1 MSFATRC
8 TSCGT
13 IFRVVQDQ
21 LKVSEG
27 WVRCGRCDEVFNALH
42 GLFDLEHESP
52 PEWAGAPRTDG
63 GESSA
68 GVASSGTGNGHENEN
83 GTGHP
88 GDVSNPALAHTSD
101 ADTPDI
107 RISGHAQAA
116 SEQVDLT
123 LGNGPVDAVP
133 PIEISTPV
141 PDAVAEEESRQ
152 LATSDALPAIDQP
165 ASAGPTPEFVQRT
178 QRQAR
183 WQSRP
188 VIATLW
194 AVTLV
199 LMVLLAMQVLF
210 HFRDLAVSRWP
221 NLKPGLTSLC
231 AAMNCVIAAP
241 RRIDNVAVEN
251 SALTRG
257 SAPDSL
263 RLALT
268 LHNRGLYPVAVPSID
283 LSLTNMAGQLIA
295 RRMLSPRDLRV
306 TTPQLEPGAELPLQ
320 SLLSAGTFPVAGYT
334 VEIFYP

>member
-1 MSFATRC
+1 M
-8 TSCGT
+8 
-13 IFRVVQDQ
+13 QDQ

-52 PEWAGAPRTDG
+52 PEWERAPRIEDG
-63 GESSA
+63 GQSPSDPAPDESGNSH
-68 GVASSGTGNGHENEN
+68 GHGNGSLV
-83 GTGHP
+83 
-88 GDVSNPALAHTSD
+88 DLSNPASAHAPD
-101 ADTPDI
+101 AEMPDI
-107 RISGHAQAA
+107 RIASHAQAA
-116 SEQVDLT
+116 SEQVDFT
-123 LGNGPVDAVP
+123 LDTRPVDAVNP
-133 PIEISTPV
+133 VKVSTGVYDDVADEELRQPAIPATLPATDQPV
-141 PDAVAEEESRQ
+141 PAA
-152 LATSDALPAIDQP
+152 PI
-165 ASAGPTPEFVQRT
+165 PEFVQQT
-178 QRQAR
+178 ERQAR

-199 LMVLLAMQVLF
+199 LVLLLAMQVLY

-257 SAPDSL
+257 AVPDSL

-268 LHNRGLYPVAVPSID
+268 LRNRGPYSVAVPSID
-283 LSLTNMAGQLIA
+283 LSLTNMGGQLIA
-295 RRMLSPRDLRV
+295 RRTLSPRDLRV
-306 TTPQLEPGAELPLQ
+306 TTSQLEPGAELALQ
-320 SLLSAGTFPVAGYT
+320 SLLSTGNSAVAGYT

>member
-52 PEWAGAPRTDG
+52 PEWEGAPRTDG
-63 GESSA
+63 GESSTGA
-68 GVASSGTGNGHENEN
+68 ASNGRDNGNGNRR
-83 GTGHP
+83 
-88 GDVSNPALAHTSD
+88 DLSNPALAPAPD
-101 ADTPDI
+101 AEVADI
-107 RISGHAQAA
+107 HVASHAQAA
-116 SEQVDLT
+116 SEQVDFT
-123 LGNGPVDAVP
+123 PENWSVDAAP
-133 PIEISTPV
+133 PVEISTKNSP
-141 PDAVAEEESRQ
+141 ANVAEEESKQ
-152 LATSDALPAIDQP
+152 HAVLAAIPAIDQP
-165 ASAGPTPEFVQRT
+165 MPAEPTPEFVQQT

-188 VIATLW
+188 AIATLW

-199 LMVLLAMQVLF
+199 LVLLLAMQVLY

-231 AAMNCVIAAP
+231 AALDCVIAAP

-257 SAPDSL
+257 AAPDSL

-268 LHNRGLYPVAVPSID
+268 LHNRGPYPVAVPSID
-283 LSLTNMAGQLIA
+283 LSLTNMGGQLIA
-295 RRMLSPRDLRV
+295 RRTLSPRDLRV
-306 TTPQLEPGAELPLQ
+306 TTPQLEPGAELSLQ
-320 SLLSAGTFPVAGYT
+320 SLLSTGNSPVAGYT

>member
-42 GLFDLEHESP
+42 GLFDLERESP
-52 PEWAGAPRTDG
+52 PEWEGAPRTDG
-63 GESSA
+63 SESS
-68 GVASSGTGNGHENEN
+68 TGAAANVSDNSDSD
-83 GTGHP
+83 P
-88 GDVSNPALAHTSD
+88 RDLSNPALAHVPD
-101 ADTPDI
+101 AEIADIRDI
-107 RISGHAQAA
+107 RIASHAQAA
-116 SEQVDLT
+116 SEQIDFT
-123 LGNGPVDAVP
+123 PESRPVDRVP
-133 PIEISTPV
+133 PVEISTNIP
-141 PDAVAEEESRQ
+141 ANVAEEESKQ
-152 LATSDALPAIDQP
+152 HAVLAAMPATDQP
-165 ASAGPTPEFVQRT
+165 MPAEPTPEFVQQT

-188 VIATLW
+188 VVATLW
-194 AVTLV
+194 AATLV
-199 LMVLLAMQVLF
+199 LVLLLAMQVLH

-231 AAMNCVIAAP
+231 AALDCVIAAP
-241 RRIDNVAVEN
+241 RRIDSVAVEN

-257 SAPDSL
+257 AAPDSL

-268 LHNRGLYPVAVPSID
+268 LRNRSSYPVAVPSID
-283 LSLTNMAGQLIA
+283 LSLTNMGGQLIA
-295 RRMLSPRDLRV
+295 RRTLSPRDFRV
-306 TTPQLEPGAELPLQ
+306 TTPQLEPGAELPLN
-320 SLLSAGTFPVAGYT
+320 SLLSTGNSLVAGYT

>member
-1 MSFATRC
+1 M
-8 TSCGT
+8 
-13 IFRVVQDQ
+13 QDQ

-52 PEWAGAPRTDG
+52 PEWEGAPRTDG
-63 GESSA
+63 GGQSPSDPASNESRN
-68 GVASSGTGNGHENEN
+68 GNGSGHGN
-83 GTGHP
+83 GNGNL
-88 GDVSNPALAHTSD
+88 GDLSNPASAHTPE
-101 ADTPDI
+101 AEMPDI
-107 RISGHAQAA
+107 RIASHTQAA

-123 LGNGPVDAVP
+123 LDSRPVDAASPVKV
-133 PIEISTPV
+133 STGV
-141 PDAVAEEESRQ
+141 WDDVAEEESRQ
-152 LATSDALPAIDQP
+152 PATSATLPATDQP
-165 ASAGPTPEFVQRT
+165 VPGGLTPEFVQRT

-194 AVTLV
+194 AATLV
-199 LMVLLAMQVLF
+199 LVVLLAMQVLY
-210 HFRDLAVSRWP
+210 HFRDLAGSRWP

-257 SAPDSL
+257 AAPESL

-268 LHNRGLYPVAVPSID
+268 LRNRGPYPVAVPSID
-283 LSLTNMAGQLIA
+283 LSLTNVGGQLIA
-295 RRMLSPRDLRV
+295 RRTLSPRDLRV
-306 TTPQLEPGAELPLQ
+306 TTPQLEPGAELSLQ
-320 SLLSAGTFPVAGYT
+320 SLLSAGNSPVVGYT

>member
-1 MSFATRC
+1 M
-8 TSCGT
+8 
-13 IFRVVQDQ
+13 QDQ

-52 PEWAGAPRTDG
+52 PEWEGAPRTEDSSEASRG
-63 GESSA
+63 PVSHES
-68 GVASSGTGNGHENEN
+68 GNGN
-83 GTGHP
+83 GSGHGNGNGNGSL
-88 GDVSNPALAHTSD
+88 GDLSNPASAHAPD
-101 ADTPDI
+101 AEMPDI
-107 RISGHAQAA
+107 RIASHAQAA
-116 SEQVDLT
+116 SEQVDFT
-123 LGNGPVDAVP
+123 LDTRPVDAAY
-133 PIEISTPV
+133 PV
-141 PDAVAEEESRQ
+141 KVSAGVCDDVAEEESRQ
-152 LATSDALPAIDQP
+152 PAIPATLLAADQP
-165 ASAGPTPEFVQRT
+165 VPAGPTPEFVQQT

-199 LMVLLAMQVLF
+199 LVLLLAMQVLY

-257 SAPDSL
+257 AAPDSL

-268 LHNRGLYPVAVPSID
+268 LRNRGPYSVAVPSID
-283 LSLTNMAGQLIA
+283 LSLTNMGGQLIA
-295 RRMLSPRDLRV
+295 RRTLSPRDLRV
-306 TTPQLEPGAELPLQ
+306 TTPQLEPGAELALQ
-320 SLLSAGTFPVAGYT
+320 SLLSTGNSPVAGYT

>member
-52 PEWAGAPRTDG
+52 PEWERAPRTDG
-63 GESSA
+63 GESSTGA
-68 GVASSGTGNGHENEN
+68 ASNGSDNSDGNGN
-83 GTGHP
+83 GNP
-88 GDVSNPALAHTSD
+88 RDLSNPALAPAPD
-101 ADTPDI
+101 AEVADI
-107 RISGHAQAA
+107 HVASHAQAA
-116 SEQVDLT
+116 SEQVDFT
-123 LGNGPVDAVP
+123 LENRPVDVAP
-133 PIEISTPV
+133 PVEISTNGPGN
-141 PDAVAEEESRQ
+141 VAEEESKQ
-152 LATSDALPAIDQP
+152 HAVLAAIPAIDQP
-165 ASAGPTPEFVQRT
+165 MRAEPTPEFVQQT

-199 LMVLLAMQVLF
+199 LVLLLAMQVLY

-231 AAMNCVIAAP
+231 AALDCVIAAP

-257 SAPDSL
+257 AAPDSL

-268 LHNRGLYPVAVPSID
+268 LRNRGPYPVAVPSID
-283 LSLTNMAGQLIA
+283 LSLTNMGGQLIA
-295 RRMLSPRDLRV
+295 RRTLSPRDLRV
-306 TTPQLEPGAELPLQ
+306 TTPQLEPGAELSLQ
-320 SLLSAGTFPVAGYT
+320 SLLSTGNSPVAGYT